1 MDITNYFKE
10 LISPRKLCEI
20 QYCGP
25 WSETAAMEAAV
36 RGGAVSFPGEAAVL
50 VRHLASQG
58 FCLLS
63 PPGLEL
69 ALLLHELLLIAAPKR
84 LEYIL
89 L

>member
-1 MDITNYFKE
+1 MDITNYFEE
-10 LISPRKLCEI
+10 LISPRKLSET

-25 WSETAAMEAAV
+25 WSERAAMEAAA
-36 RGGAVSFPGEAAVL
+36 RGGAASFPGEAAVL
-50 VRHLASQG
+50 VRHLALQG
-58 FCLLS
+58 LCLLF

-69 ALLLHELLLIAAPKR
+69 SLLLHELLLIAAPES